1 MTRIIVFGA
10 TGGTGIEVIKQA
22 LATGYKITALVRNPA
37 AFKMKHKN
45 LTIAQGDVLHV
56 STFERELVGAAAII
70 SCLGSG
76 RSKKPTQVYSEGLK
90 NIISAMNR
98 TGVQRLIC
106 VSAGAL
112 YTNKEMGLV
121 NRVLIKLVLQPILK
135 EPYADM
141 RLMEKTVAN
150 TNLNWT
156 IVRPPRL
163 TNNALTG
170 HYRTSIRKPL
180 RLPFSIARA
189 DLADYMLGII
199 DAPNTFRATV
209 YIAY

>member
-1 MTRIIVFGA
+1 MTKIIVFGA
-10 TGGTGIEVIKQA
+10 TGGTGKEVIKQA

-45 LTIAQGDVLHV
+45 LTIAQGDVLQV
-56 STFERELVGAAAII
+56 YTFERELVGAAAII
-70 SCLGSG
+70 SCLGSS

-112 YTNKEMGLV
+112 YINKEMGLV
-121 NRVLIKLVLQPILK
+121 NRILVKLVLQPILK

-156 IVRPPRL
+156 IVRSPRL

-170 HYRTSIRKPL
+170 HYRVSISRPL

>member
-1 MTRIIVFGA
+1 MTKITVFGA
-10 TGGTGIEVIKQA
+10 TGGTGKEVIQQA
-22 LATGYKITALVRNPA
+22 LATGYKVTALVRNPA
-37 AFKMKHKN
+37 AFKMKHEN
-45 LTIAQGDVLHV
+45 LTIVQGDVLQT
-56 STFERELVGAAAII
+56 STFEKELVGAAAII

-76 RSKKPTQVYSEGLK
+76 RSTMPTQVYSEGLK
-90 NIISAMNR
+90 NIISAMDR

-141 RLMEKTVAN
+141 RLMEKTVAH
-150 TNLNWT
+150 TTLNWT

-170 HYRTSIRKPL
+170 HYRTAIHKPL
-180 RLPFSIARA
+180 RLPFSISRA
-189 DLADYMLGII
+189 DLADYMLSII
-199 DAPNTFRATV
+199 DAPNAFRATV
-209 YIAY
+209 TIAY